1 MNHNANDIKIEV
13 ETTQTLDTMLH
24 QILNMALVAA
34 EAEAGSIMLVD
45 HRRGILQIKAR
56 LGKPRGGRK
65 HEPVYRISD
74 NTIASWVVQNKKSYL
89 CPDIDEDKFFTRS
102 RSGRNFLSLLSVPV
116 IHKGKVLA
124 VINADALDKH
134 YFTEE
139 HRKTLKSVAE
149 QVATPIA
156 ERISILD
163 ALAEVGVEVSCLP
176 SEGGIESV
184 LEKIAQLA
192 VRSLGA
198 DIVTL
203 YQYIQE
209 KDEFPVEGIGP
220 TIYPKVQYPS
230 PMRRKVY
237 PGDVPWTVVKERQ
250 SDFYS
255 DVEKVDFLTREIER
269 RDIPRPRFIK
279 REGIKSMAA
288 LLLPFRAAELKNEEV
303 VGVMFV
309 NYCTHHDFNID
320 ETTALATFADY
331 AAVAILN
338 ARHEQRRRAEQMRT
352 EVAILNAQLEQRR
365 RAEQLRIAESISAN
379 FAHRM
384 SNLAGTGRVAAQILR
399 VRIDPKDTLSLR
411 QLDRIEHESR
421 VLLELAERIARP
433 FKETGRIFELIP
445 IDIVRV
451 LREELD
457 RIKSDLG
464 SITIEQDMTPNLP
477 KVQSVEFHLRQ
488 VFRDIISNAIEA
500 MSGCESANLL
510 IRTLFDKRVN
520 RVKVEI
526 SNNGPGIRD
535 DIRGKLFTP
544 GVTTK
549 KGKLGIG
556 LWWCRTFMQATGGDV
571 VLKDTRPEEG
581 STFVVEI
588 PCVTEGE
595 IIKEEIPV
603 KDILIVD
610 DEKEWCE
617 QLFDAVESENFSIE
631 AVENYEA
638 ASHALLTNHFKLA
651 IVDIRLVDGDPR
663 NKDGLRLLADID
675 KDNLDTKVI
684 IVTGYGTKDDEEI
697 ARQSPKLQDF
707 IYKNKL
713 NFPDFCALVHKIL
726 EGREL

>member
-1 MNHNANDIKIEV
+1 MNQKTDEFKIEI

-24 QILNMALVAA
+24 QILNVALVAA

-45 HRRGILQIKAR
+45 NKRGILQIKAR
-56 LGKPRGGRK
+56 LGKPRPGRK
-65 HEPVYRISD
+65 HEPVYKIAD
-74 NTIASWVVQNKKSYL
+74 KNIASWVVKNKKSYL
-89 CPDIDEDKFFTRS
+89 CPDIDNDQFFASS
-102 RSGRNFLSLLSVPV
+102 RSGKYFSSLLSVPV
-116 IHKGKVLA
+116 IHQSKVLA
-124 VINADALDKH
+124 VINADAPEKH
-134 YFTEE
+134 YFTARHKKNLEI
-139 HRKTLKSVAE
+139 VAK
-149 QVATPIA
+149 QVAKPIA

-163 ALAEVGVEVSCLP
+163 ALAEVGVELSRLP
-176 SEGGIESV
+176 SLGGVEPV

-203 YQYIQE
+203 YQYIQD

-220 TIYPKVQYPS
+220 TIYPRVKDPK

-237 PGDVPWTVVKERQ
+237 PGDVPWTVVKQRK
-250 SDFYS
+250 SGFYS
-255 DVEKVDFLTREIER
+255 DVEKVDFLTCEIER
-269 RDIPRPRFIK
+269 QDIPRQRFIK

-288 LLLPFRAAELKNEEV
+288 LLLPFRAAELKDEEV
-303 VGVMFV
+303 VGAMFV
-309 NYCTHHDFNID
+309 NYRTHHDFNID
-320 ETTALATFADY
+320 EITALATFADY

-338 ARHEQRRRAEQMRT
+338 ARHILQRRAEQIG
-352 EVAILNAQLEQRR
+352 V
-365 RAEQLRIAESISAN
+365 AESISAN

-399 VRIDPKDTLSLR
+399 ERIDPTDSLSLR
-411 QLDRIEHESR
+411 QIDRIERESS
-421 VLLELAERIARP
+421 VLLDLAERISRP

-445 IDIVRV
+445 IDIIKV
-451 LREELD
+451 LKEELD
-457 RIKSDLG
+457 RSKLDLSSMTIKKDL
-464 SITIEQDMTPNLP
+464 TQNLP
-477 KVQSVEFHLRQ
+477 LVQSVEFQLRQ

-500 MSGCESANLL
+500 VSGRDPATLI
-510 IRTLFDKRVN
+510 IRTLFDMKSN

-526 SNNGPGIRD
+526 SDNGPGIRD

-571 VLKDTRPEEG
+571 ILKDTKPEEG

-588 PCVTEGE
+588 PCVTESK
-595 IIKEEIPV
+595 IIKDELTI

-610 DEKEWCE
+610 DEKEWRD
-617 QLFDAVESENFSIE
+617 QLLDTMETEKYSIDI
-631 AVENYEA
+631 ADSYEA
-638 ASHALLTNHFKLA
+638 ASYAFSTNHFKLA
-651 IVDIRLVDGDPR
+651 ILDIRLVDSDPK

-675 KDNLDTKVI
+675 KSNLDTKVI
-684 IVTGYGTKDDEEI
+684 IVTGYGTKEDEEI
-697 ARQSPKLQDF
+697 ARQSPKLTDF

-713 NFPDFCALVHKIL
+713 NFLDFSKQVRKIVKGK
-726 EGREL
+726 ES